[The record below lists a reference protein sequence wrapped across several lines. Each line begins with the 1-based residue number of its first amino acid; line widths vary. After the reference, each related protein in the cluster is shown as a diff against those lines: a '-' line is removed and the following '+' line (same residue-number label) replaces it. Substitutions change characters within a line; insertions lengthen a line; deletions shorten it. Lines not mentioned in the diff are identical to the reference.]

1 MHGSRAIRAVVCGFY
16 PLSSRLTLCILFAI
30 FNSYSFSEW
39 PTHETVNVSAGA
51 HLLSPQIE
59 APADDET
66 IGTKSQGARA
76 DEMMTVEALAKKA
89 RGGGHLAADQEIEG
103 PAMTMVDDNENAEND
118 PQAPQTS
125 AAENAATEA
134 IDTVTTVIETEKGL
148 PEDIAA
154 PVSDLALH
162 DHHSAHNAHYNE
174 AALYHHNP
182 MHSQA
187 N

>member
-1 MHGSRAIRAVVCGFY
+1 M
-16 PLSSRLTLCILFAI
+16 
-30 FNSYSFSEW
+30 
-39 PTHETVNVSAGA
+39 SAGA

-76 DEMMTVEALAKKA
+76 DEVMTVKALAKKA
-89 RGGGHLAADQEIEG
+89 RAEGHLAVDQGIEWPVMTLAD
-103 PAMTMVDDNENAEND
+103 DDENAEND

-125 AAENAATEA
+125 AGENAATEA
-134 IDTVTTVIETEKGL
+134 TGTVTTVTETEKDL
-148 PEDIAA
+148 PEGIAA
-154 PVSDLALH
+154 PVSDHAPH
-162 DHHSAHNAHYNE
+162 DHHAAHNAHYNE